1 MEPARYDR
9 DQAQLMLNIFRQQ
22 RIPTDRSYYFGL
34 DYFGLG
40 LSVDANFQGTDDT
53 TPPIVLLNFLYGIAA
68 YQCWQ
73 SRPGIS
79 IIEKYFN
86 DYYKKIPVPPP
97 RAPSSEG
104 ENSFSEQDDSDKD
117 PSYYPPKGRRRPK
130 GTQHTS
136 AREKAMDDLGKISMF
151 IKGITPEDAA
161 VRREK
166 RLEEEEQKAQEAGR
180 RKAMEWLDTNRI

>member
-1 MEPARYDR
+1 
-9 DQAQLMLNIFRQQ
+9 MLNIFRQQ

-53 TPPIVLLNFLYGIAA
+53 TPPFVLLNFIYGVAA
-68 YQCWQ
+68 YQRWQ

-86 DYYKKIPVPPP
+86 DHYKKIPVPPP
-97 RAPSSEG
+97 RAPSSER

-130 GTQHTS
+130 GTHHTS
-136 AREKAMDDLGKISMF
+136 AREKAMDDMYKISMF
-151 IKGITPEDAA
+151 IRGITPEEAA
-161 VRREK
+161 MRREK
-166 RLEEEEQKAQEAGR
+166 RLEEEEQMAQEAGR
-180 RKAMEWLDTNRI
+180 RKVMEWIETNRT